1 MIIMWVCSSVNFMII
16 DLYIKYIPGGTY
28 INFFIAGVAEIT
40 ANITAGVVFA
50 KFGPRITYGTAFIIS
65 LAGGS
70 ALIFQEKYTND
81 YLIAFFVLMAKFG
94 SCMSMCCCYVS
105 TPWVFPILVCGTAFG
120 ICNLF
125 GRFTQAAGPIIAEL
139 EIPKPMEAFSG
150 IAVIGLIGSIFLRIR
165 DD

>member
-1 MIIMWVCSSVNFMII
+1 MII

-120 ICNLF
+120 ICNIF
-125 GRFTQAAGPIIAEL
+125 GRFTNILAPAAVVEMKSPIPMIFYSLLSAIGAIFSLFLKANDERKKYIA
-139 EIPKPMEAFSG
+139 S
-150 IAVIGLIGSIFLRIR
+150 
-165 DD
+165 